1 MLGISF
7 AGLAVAHALFLIAL
21 PRTPGG
27 MAAFPLQF
35 RLFPC
40 LSLFSVEVPLSGFT
54 GFTALVHL
62 AAVLVLPVLL
72 CSSVFRIQSGRKR
85 KRTKLVEAIELM
97 LQEDGDLM
105 SSADWNFVRKHFST
119 RNLGILFKELKKMK
133 EPNDGENVTP

>member
-7 AGLAVAHALFLIAL
+7 AGLAVVHILFLITLAG
-21 PRTPGG
+21 TPGG

-40 LSLFSVEVPLSGFT
+40 LSLFYVEVPLSGFT

-85 KRTKLVEAIELM
+85 TKLVEAIELL
-97 LQEDGDLM
+97 LQEDGELM
-105 SSADWNFVRKHFST
+105 CSADWVFVREHFST

-133 EPNDGENVTP
+133 KLNDGENVTP

>member
-7 AGLAVAHALFLIAL
+7 AGLAVVHILFLITLAG
-21 PRTPGG
+21 TPGG

-40 LSLFSVEVPLSGFT
+40 LSLFSVEVPFSGFT

-72 CSSVFRIQSGRKR
+72 CSSVFRIQSGR

-119 RNLGILFKELKKMK
+119 RKLGILFKELKKMK

>member
-7 AGLAVAHALFLIAL
+7 AGLAVVHILFLITLAG
-21 PRTPGG
+21 TPGG

-40 LSLFSVEVPLSGFT
+40 LSLFSVEIPLSGFT

-85 KRTKLVEAIELM
+85 TKLVEAIELL
-97 LQEDGDLM
+97 LQEDGELM
-105 SSADWNFVRKHFST
+105 CSADWVFVREHFST

-133 EPNDGENVTP
+133 ELNDGENVTP

>member
-7 AGLAVAHALFLIAL
+7 AGLAVVHILFLITLAG
-21 PRTPGG
+21 TPGG

-40 LSLFSVEVPLSGFT
+40 LSLFSVEAPFSGFT

-72 CSSVFRIQSGRKR
+72 CSSVFRIQSGR

>member
-7 AGLAVAHALFLIAL
+7 AGLAVVHILFLITLAG
-21 PRTPGG
+21 TPGG

-40 LSLFSVEVPLSGFT
+40 LSLFSVEIPLSGFT

-85 KRTKLVEAIELM
+85 TKLVEAIELL
-97 LQEDGDLM
+97 LQEDGELM
-105 SSADWNFVRKHFST
+105 CSADWVFVREHFST

>member
-7 AGLAVAHALFLIAL
+7 AGLAVVHILFLITLAG
-21 PRTPGG
+21 TPGG

-40 LSLFSVEVPLSGFT
+40 LSLFSVEIPLSGFT

-72 CSSVFRIQSGRKR
+72 CSPVFRIQSGR
-85 KRTKLVEAIELM
+85 KRTKLVEAIELL
-97 LQEDGDLM
+97 LQEDGELM
-105 SSADWNFVRKHFST
+105 CSADWVFVREHFST

-133 EPNDGENVTP
+133 ELNDGENVTP

>member
-7 AGLAVAHALFLIAL
+7 AGLAVVHILFLITLAG
-21 PRTPGG
+21 TPGG

-85 KRTKLVEAIELM
+85 TKLVEAIELL
-97 LQEDGDLM
+97 LQEDGELM
-105 SSADWNFVRKHFST
+105 CSADWVFVREHFST

>member
-7 AGLAVAHALFLIAL
+7 AGLAVVHILFLITLAG
-21 PRTPGG
+21 TPGG

-40 LSLFSVEVPLSGFT
+40 LSLFSVEVPFSGFT

-85 KRTKLVEAIELM
+85 TKLVEAIELM
-97 LQEDGDLM
+97 LQEDGELM
-105 SSADWNFVRKHFST
+105 CSADWVFVREHFST

-133 EPNDGENVTP
+133 KLNDGENVTP

>member
-7 AGLAVAHALFLIAL
+7 AGLAVVHILFLITLAG
-21 PRTPGG
+21 TPGG

-40 LSLFSVEVPLSGFT
+40 LSLFSVEVPFSGFT

-85 KRTKLVEAIELM
+85 TKLVEAIELM
-97 LQEDGDLM
+97 LQEDGELM
-105 SSADWNFVRKHFST
+105 CSADWNFVRKHFST

>member
-7 AGLAVAHALFLIAL
+7 AGLAVVHILFLITLAG
-21 PRTPGG
+21 TPGG

-40 LSLFSVEVPLSGFT
+40 LSLFSVEIPLSGFT

-85 KRTKLVEAIELM
+85 TKLVEAIELI
-97 LQEDGDLM
+97 LQEDGELM
-105 SSADWNFVRKHFST
+105 SSAYWVFVREHFST

-133 EPNDGENVTP
+133 ELNDGENVTP

>member
-7 AGLAVAHALFLIAL
+7 AGLAVVHILFLITLAG
-21 PRTPGG
+21 TPGG

-54 GFTALVHL
+54 GFKALVHL

-72 CSSVFRIQSGRKR
+72 CSLVFRIQSGR
-85 KRTKLVEAIELM
+85 KRTKLVEAIEL
-97 LQEDGDLM
+97 LQQEDGELM
-105 SSADWNFVRKHFST
+105 CSADWVFVREHFST

-133 EPNDGENVTP
+133 ELNDGENVAP

>member
-7 AGLAVAHALFLIAL
+7 AGLAVVHILFLITLAG
-21 PRTPGG
+21 TPGG

-40 LSLFSVEVPLSGFT
+40 LSLFSVEVPFSGFT

-85 KRTKLVEAIELM
+85 TKLVEAIELL
-97 LQEDGDLM
+97 LQEDGELM
-105 SSADWNFVRKHFST
+105 CSADWVFVREHFST

-133 EPNDGENVTP
+133 KLNDGENVTP

>member
-7 AGLAVAHALFLIAL
+7 AGLAVVHILFLITLAG
-21 PRTPGG
+21 TPGG

-40 LSLFSVEVPLSGFT
+40 LSLFFVEAPFSGFT

-62 AAVLVLPVLL
+62 AAVLVFPVLL
-72 CSSVFRIQSGRKR
+72 CSSVFRIQSGR